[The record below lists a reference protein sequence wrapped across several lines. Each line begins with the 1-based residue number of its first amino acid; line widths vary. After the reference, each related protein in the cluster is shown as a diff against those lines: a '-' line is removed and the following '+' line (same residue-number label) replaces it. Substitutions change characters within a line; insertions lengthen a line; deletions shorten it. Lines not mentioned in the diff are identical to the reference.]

1 MDSSNTAFPE
11 SMDMGTALHMLVE
24 LFEAK
29 IDGAVDTSICD
40 SISDILA
47 VPIDIDDAI
56 WQGIDMIKNT
66 WEFQGL
72 CDLDGAFMQKWR
84 DIEWAFENWEDQE
97 VLPDK
102 TWVREILQVYESG
115 QPELY

>member
-1 MDSSNTAFPE
+1 MDPPYTAFPE

-29 IDGAVDTSICD
+29 IDGDTSVCS

-56 WQGIDMIKNT
+56 RQGIGMIKNT
-66 WEFQGL
+66 WEFQGF

-84 DIEWAFENWEDQE
+84 DIEWTFENWEDQE

-102 TWVREILQVYESG
+102 IWVREILQVYESG
-115 QPELY
+115 VPELY